1 MSPLDKKENASYLK
15 NIRRIRHISLKI
27 LKIYPLY
34 AIIIIA
40 TQSNR
45 FLPLWENT
53 LAKGVFSIYS
63 YHNGG
68 DCVATMRDYT
78 FSVRSLV
85 VGAHFF
91 VMICN
96 LTHNTLCKFREIY
109 KGLYEQ
115 TDKRM

>member
-1 MSPLDKKENASYLK
+1 MTQSKKENYAETK
-15 NIRRIRHISLKI
+15 NIYCHFRHISIKI
-27 LKIYPLY
+27 LKISPLY
-34 AIIIIA
+34 VIITVA

-68 DCVATMRDYT
+68 DCVAAMRDYT

-85 VGAHFF
+85 AGGALFCCE
-91 VMICN
+91 M
-96 LTHNTLCKFREIY
+96 
-109 KGLYEQ
+109 
-115 TDKRM
+115 

>member
-1 MSPLDKKENASYLK
+1 MTQSKKEKYAK
-15 NIRRIRHISLKI
+15 PQNIYRHFRHISIKI
-27 LKIYPLY
+27 LKIYPLCD
-34 AIIIIA
+34 IIIVA

-53 LAKGVFSIYS
+53 LEKGVFSIYS

-91 VMICN
+91 VAKCN
-96 LTHNTLCKFREIY
+96 P
-109 KGLYEQ
+109 
-115 TDKRM
+115 